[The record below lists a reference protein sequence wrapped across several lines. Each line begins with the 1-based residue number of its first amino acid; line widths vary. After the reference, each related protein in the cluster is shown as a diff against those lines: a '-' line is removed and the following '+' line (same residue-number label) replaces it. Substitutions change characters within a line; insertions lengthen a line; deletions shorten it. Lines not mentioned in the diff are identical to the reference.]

1 MKFNF
6 EIIKKHPWAWGVGL
20 LALFIILYL
29 SMAGSSSSQAAAAT
43 TTASGG
49 IDQQTADQLALQSE
63 ADQTQLQG
71 AQISAGVA
79 NNQISAQATTQQEQY
94 ALQYQEAQLGA
105 AVQDQQT
112 TSQAQVDEDEL
123 GAQVAETNTVYG
135 SEVQIAGLNA
145 GLQRLISN
153 NNTQVNLAQINTEN
167 QIAQA
172 NAAVVGSVIGGQ
184 QTIAETQAAGS
195 AASSTLSALADFF

>member
-6 EIIKKHPWAWGVGL
+6 TIIKKHPWAWGVGL
-20 LALFIILYL
+20 LALFIVLYI
-29 SMAGSSSSQAAAAT
+29 SMRGSSSSAAQTAT

-49 IDQQTADQLALQSE
+49 VDQATADQLALQGQQES
-63 ADQTQLQG
+63 AQLQA

-79 NNQISAQATTQQEQY
+79 NNQTSAAATTQQDQY
-94 ALQYQEAQLGA
+94 ALQYQEAQLAA

-112 TSQAQVDEDEL
+112 TSQATVDEDEL

-145 GLQRLISN
+145 GLQGLISN
-153 NNTQVNLAQINTEN
+153 NNTQVNLAQINTEG